1 MSKRFYIETFGCQ
14 MNEHDSE
21 KISGLLVHRG
31 MIPVSSLEEADLFL
45 LNTCSVREKAAQKV
59 YSRLGKVKARKQKE
73 ANFKIGVVGCVAQ
86 QEGQA
91 MLKRAPFVD
100 LVVGTHLYHT
110 LPDILDELDSQSP
123 GQVKSRS
130 YTDFLKEPAPVEIA
144 PVLRRN
150 PFRAQITIMEGCN
163 KHCSFCIVPFTR
175 GKERNR
181 TSGAILQEARLAI
194 DAGYVELLL
203 LGQTVN
209 SYRDPE
215 DRSIKFAHL
224 LARVAS
230 LPGIR
235 RVRFTSPHPRE
246 FDDET
251 VAVINRFPSICNQVH
266 LPLQSGSSPV
276 LRRMRR
282 QYTRE
287 GYLGIVEKFR
297 RCSRPITFSTDVIV
311 GFPGETDE
319 DFEQTLSLVREVGF
333 ESMFSFKYSQRP
345 STEAE
350 SWEDEVPES
359 EKNRRLMQL
368 QQLQREIQLRLHR
381 ERYLG
386 KTFEVLCEGVA
397 RDGKQRFGRT
407 TTNKI
412 VNFSGDDSA
421 GSFVQVRVTDIGPNS
436 LVGQKVG
443 LQSRSRAQTDVLE
456 GSL

>member
-1 MSKRFYIETFGCQ
+1 

-31 MIPVSSLEEADLFL
+31 MIPVSTPEEADLFL

-59 YSRLGKVKARKQKE
+59 YSRLGQMKTRKQKE
-73 ANFKIGVVGCVAQ
+73 ANFRIGVVGCVAQ

-91 MLKRAPFVD
+91 ILKRAPFVD

-110 LPDILDELDSQSP
+110 LPDILDQLDTQP
-123 GQVKSRS
+123 PEQVESRS
-130 YTDFLKEPAPVEIA
+130 FTHFLKEPAPVEIT

-150 PFRAQITIMEGCN
+150 RFRAQITIMEGCN

-181 TSGAILQEARLAI
+181 TSAAILQEARLAVE
-194 DAGYVELLL
+194 AGYVELLL

-215 DRSIKFAHL
+215 NRSIKFAHL

-230 LPGIR
+230 LPGLR
-235 RVRFTSPHPRE
+235 RIRFTSPHPRE

-251 VAVINRFPSICNQVH
+251 VAVINQFPTICNQVH
-266 LPLQSGSSPV
+266 LPVQSGSNPV

-287 GYLGIVEKFR
+287 RYLEIVEKFR
-297 RCSRPITFSTDVIV
+297 SCDRPIAFSTDVIV
-311 GFPGETDE
+311 GFPGETEE
-319 DFEQTLSLVREVGF
+319 DFEQTLSLLREVEF
-333 ESMFSFKYSQRP
+333 ESMFSFKYSKRP

-350 SWEDEVPES
+350 SWEDHVREA
-359 EKNRRLMQL
+359 EKSRRLMEL
-368 QQLQREIQLRLHR
+368 QQLQREIQLRLHG

-397 RDGKQRFGRT
+397 RDGQRRFGRT
-407 TTNKI
+407 TSNKI
-412 VNFSGDDSA
+412 VNFSGEDSA
-421 GSFVQVRVTDIGPNS
+421 GSFVQVRVTDAGPNS
-436 LVGQKVG
+436 LVGCSVERRRGNQAEADVPT
-443 LQSRSRAQTDVLE
+443 RSL
-456 GSL
+456 